1 MLSTDVE
8 NYNYNMNTKEMR
20 QLVLKNLPS
29 LLPTLTIGRIEVDK
43 KISERVFD
51 LVFKIKTETG
61 LEKLFLCEIKGLLQ
75 PRMVREISAIFKEKI
90 VNLNKGYPVLISGF
104 LGERTRAILKKEG
117 IGYLDLAGNCYLK
130 FNNIYIEKIVD
141 KNPFAE
147 KRRLKTIF
155 RPVSSRILRVLLT
168 DPKKTWK
175 VLELSKISGVS
186 LGQTSNVCRRL
197 IDDEYL
203 NKNEKGFYFP
213 TEPGKLL
220 DEWQVNYTY
229 TQNKILIYYSF
240 EQNLEKLIKEVI
252 EISKDKDLKYA
263 FTLLSG
269 ASLVAPFVRGISTL
283 QMYIASSED
292 LSKWEG
298 LLNIRPV
305 ESGGN
310 ISVLIPYDEGVFYK
324 TQKINGINITGNI
337 QLYLDLYN
345 YPARGREQAEFLRRE
360 TLKF

>member
-1 MLSTDVE
+1 
-8 NYNYNMNTKEMR
+8 MNIKEIR
-20 QLVLKNLPS
+20 QTILANLPS
-29 LLPTLTIGRIEVDK
+29 LLPTLTLGRIEINK
-43 KISERVFD
+43 KISGRIFD
-51 LVFKIKTETG
+51 LAFKIKAETG
-61 LEKLFLCEIKGLLQ
+61 VEKHFLCEIKEPLQ
-75 PRMVREISAIFKEKI
+75 PRMAREISAIFKEKLA
-90 VNLNKGYPVLISGF
+90 NLNKVYPILISGF
-104 LGERTRAILKKEG
+104 LGERTRDILKKEG

-141 KNPFAE
+141 KNPFAD

-155 RPVSSRILRVLLT
+155 KPVSSRILRVLLT

-203 NKNEKGFYFP
+203 NKNEKGFYFL

-220 DEWQVNYTY
+220 DEWRANYTY
-229 TQNKILIYYSF
+229 TQNKMLIYYSF
-240 EQNLEKLIKEVI
+240 EQNLEKLIREVI
-252 EISKDKDLKYA
+252 KISKDKNLKYA
-263 FTLLSG
+263 LTLLSG

-292 LSKWEG
+292 LPKWEG

-310 ISVLIPYDEGVFYK
+310 ISVLIPYDEGIFYK
-324 TQKINGINITGNI
+324 TQKINDVNITGNI
-337 QLYLDLYN
+337 HLYLDLYN
-345 YPARGREQAEFLRRE
+345 YPARGMEQAEFLRRE
-360 TLKF
+360 ILKF